1 MNYSCMVHNA
11 HGARFVEQTE
21 CYNELV
27 GSEEELIE
35 AFEVFDRDGNGFM
48 SAAKLRQVMTTGL
61 G

>member
-1 MNYSCMVHNA
+1 M

-21 CYNELV
+21 CYIELV

-35 AFEVFDRDGNGFM
+35 AFQVFDRDGNGFM